1 MRDTTW
7 QGRVQQMVYVDT
19 ERNEG
24 DPGGERGKYKEDEG
38 RWYEK
43 EAKPVPWLPEPENST
58 GCCMIFPKFHCELSV
73 IERVGC
79 HSKKHTR
86 AYANGSIVR
95 LRRLVPEGLDSV
107 TTDMIKKFF

>member
-1 MRDTTW
+1 MF
-7 QGRVQQMVYVDT
+7 
-19 ERNEG
+19 
-24 DPGGERGKYKEDEG
+24 
-38 RWYEK
+38 
-43 EAKPVPWLPEPENST
+43 
-58 GCCMIFPKFHCELSV
+58 FPKFHCELSV

-107 TTDMIKKFF
+107 TTDMIKKFFRTCREYEKAYREGLSGKDVESRVKTHRRVSEGH